1 MESKLQDAIRSA
13 TSALANMA
21 DEAGKL
27 SQEFSELKERVDRQ
41 EEFNRKMKTIFDEFY
56 GGQG

>member
-1 MESKLQDAIRSA
+1 MDSKLQDAIMSA
-13 TSALANMA
+13 AGALANMA

-27 SQEFSELKERVDRQ
+27 SLELSELKARVDRQ
-41 EEFNRKMKTIFDEFY
+41 DEFNRKMKTIFDEFY

>member
-1 MESKLQDAIRSA
+1 MESKLQDAIREA
-13 TSALANMA
+13 ANALASMA

-27 SQEFSELKERVDRQ
+27 SQELSRLKGRVDRQ
-41 EEFNRKMKTIFDEFY
+41 DEFNRKMKTIFDEFY

>member
-1 MESKLQDAIRSA
+1 MP
-13 TSALANMA
+13 LANMA

-27 SQEFSELKERVDRQ
+27 SQELSELKVRVDRQ
-41 EEFNRKMKTIFDEFY
+41 DEFNRKMKTIFDEFY

>member
-1 MESKLQDAIRSA
+1 MDSKLQDAIRSA
-13 TSALANMA
+13 ADALANMA

-27 SQEFSELKERVDRQ
+27 SQERSELKVRVDRQ

>member
-1 MESKLQDAIRSA
+1 MESNLQDAIKSA
-13 TSALANMA
+13 AGALANMA

-27 SQEFSELKERVDRQ
+27 SQELSALKARVERQD
-41 EEFNRKMKTIFDEFY
+41 EFNRKMKTIFDEFY

>member
-1 MESKLQDAIRSA
+1 MESGLQDAIRSA
-13 TSALANMA
+13 AGALANMA

-27 SQEFSELKERVDRQ
+27 SQELSELKARVDRQ
-41 EEFNRKMKTIFDEFY
+41 DEFNRKMKTIFDEFY

>member
-1 MESKLQDAIRSA
+1 MESKLQDAMRSA
-13 TSALANMA
+13 ADALATMA

-27 SQEFSELKERVDRQ
+27 LQELSKLEARVDRQ
-41 EEFNRKMKTIFDEFY
+41 DDFNRKMKTIFDEYY

>member
-1 MESKLQDAIRSA
+1 MDSKLQDAIRSA
-13 TSALANMA
+13 ADALANMA

-27 SQEFSELKERVDRQ
+27 SQELSELKVRVDRQ
-41 EEFNRKMKTIFDEFY
+41 NEFNRKMKTIFDEYY

>member
-1 MESKLQDAIRSA
+1 MESNLQDAIRSVA
-13 TSALANMA
+13 GALANMA

-27 SQEFSELKERVDRQ
+27 SQELSELKVRVERQD
-41 EEFNRKMKTIFDEFY
+41 EFNRKMKTIFDEFY

>member
-13 TSALANMA
+13 AGALANMA

-27 SQEFSELKERVDRQ
+27 SQELSELKMKVDRQ
-41 EEFNRKMKTIFDEFY
+41 DEFNRKMKIIFDEFY
-56 GGQG
+56 GGTI

>member
-13 TSALANMA
+13 AGALANMV

-27 SQEFSELKERVDRQ
+27 SQERSELKVRVDRQ

-56 GGQG
+56 GGQD

>member
-13 TSALANMA
+13 ADALANMA
-21 DEAGKL
+21 NEAEKL
-27 SQEFSELKERVDRQ
+27 SQELSELKVRVNRQ
-41 EEFNRKMKTIFDEFY
+41 DDFNRKIKTIFDEFY

>member
-1 MESKLQDAIRSA
+1 MESNLQDAIRSA
-13 TSALANMA
+13 AGALANMA

-27 SQEFSELKERVDRQ
+27 SQELSELKARVDRQ
-41 EEFNRKMKTIFDEFY
+41 DDFNRKMKTIFDEYY

>member
-1 MESKLQDAIRSA
+1 MESKLQDAMRSA
-13 TSALANMA
+13 AGALANMA

-27 SQEFSELKERVDRQ
+27 SQELSELKARVDRQ
-41 EEFNRKMKTIFDEFY
+41 DDFNQKMKTIFDEFY